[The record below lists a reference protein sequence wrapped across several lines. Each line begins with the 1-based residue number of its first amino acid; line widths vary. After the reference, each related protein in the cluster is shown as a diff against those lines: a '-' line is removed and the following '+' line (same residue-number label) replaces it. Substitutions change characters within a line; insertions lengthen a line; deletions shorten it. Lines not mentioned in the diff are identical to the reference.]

1 MRVTTANVSIHS
13 IRRTAANGVRPES
26 RLKTPEER
34 LAELRQYA
42 ERARRMRGWSFD
54 VNMVSLGPPTPWS
67 YDARAAGLLRGA
79 GSCGGHGAGGGERF
93 SRLCDGYR
101 GTAVATEAWAPNVP
115 VAAARLAPVGVQV
128 VHASGSRLP
137 LADGSVD
144 LVLNRHEDL
153 DPADVA
159 RALRPG
165 GRALTQQIGR
175 NHWGELGEFFPQ
187 ATGGSGDLFERYRE
201 GFQHSGLDLSD
212 AREHDLSVAMGGLG
226 DAVYMLT
233 AVPWAVPGF
242 DLERDLDALLAL
254 EGACSRAE
262 GLVLTQSHFVIEAV
276 K

>member
-1 MRVTTANVSIHS
+1 MRP
-13 IRRTAANGVRPES
+13 R
-26 RLKTPEER
+26 EER
-34 LAELRQYA
+34 LAELRPYA
-42 ERARRMRGWSFD
+42 ERARRMEGWSFD

-67 YDARAAGLLRGA
+67 YDGRAVELLRDA
-79 GSCGGHGAGGGERF
+79 GVVVDMGTGGGERF
-93 SRLCDGYR
+93 SRLCDGYD
-101 GTAVATEAWAPNVP
+101 GIAVATEGWPPNVP

-128 VHASGSRLP
+128 VHASGLRLP

-175 NHWGELGEFFPQ
+175 NHWRELGEFFPQ
-187 ATGGSGDLFERYRE
+187 ASGGSGDLFQRYRD
-201 GFQHSGLDLSD
+201 GFQDSGLDLAD
-212 AREHDLSVAMGGLG
+212 AREHDLHVAMGRLG
-226 DAVYMLT
+226 DVVYMLT

-242 DLERDLDALLAL
+242 DVERDVDALLAL
-254 EGACSRAE
+254 ERACSRDE
-262 GLVLTQSHFVIEAV
+262 GLVWTQSNFVIEAV

>member
-1 MRVTTANVSIHS
+1 M
-13 IRRTAANGVRPES
+13 
-26 RLKTPEER
+26 TPCEQR
-34 LAELRQYA
+34 LAELRPYA

-54 VNMVSLGPPTPWS
+54 VSMVSLGPPTPWS
-67 YDARAAGLLRGA
+67 YDGRAAGLLRGA
-79 GSCGGHGAGGGERF
+79 GVVVDMGTGGGERF

-101 GTAVATEAWAPNVP
+101 GTAVAMEGWAPNVP
-115 VAAARLAPVGVQV
+115 VAAARLAPMGVQV

-165 GRALTQQIGR
+165 GRVLTQQIGR
-175 NHWGELGEFFPQ
+175 NHWRELGGFFPR
-187 ATGGSGDLFERYRE
+187 AVGGSGDLYERYRD
-201 GFQHSGLDLSD
+201 GFQRSGLDLAD

-226 DAVYMLT
+226 DVVYMLT

-254 EGACSRAE
+254 ERDHGREE

>member
-1 MRVTTANVSIHS
+1 M
-13 IRRTAANGVRPES
+13 
-26 RLKTPEER
+26 KTPEQR
-34 LAELRQYA
+34 LAELRPYA

-67 YDARAAGLLRGA
+67 YDARAAELLRGA
-79 GSCGGHGAGGGERF
+79 RVVVDMGTGGGERF

-101 GTAVATEAWAPNVP
+101 GTAVATEGWAPNVP
-115 VAAARLAPVGVQV
+115 VAAARLAPMGVQV

-137 LADGSVD
+137 FADGSVD

-165 GRALTQQIGR
+165 GRVLTQQIGR
-175 NHWGELGEFFPQ
+175 NHWWELGELFPR
-187 ATGGSGDLFERYRE
+187 AAGGSGDLYERYRDS
-201 GFQHSGLDLSD
+201 FQHSGLDLSD
-212 AREHDLSVAMGGLG
+212 AREHDLSVAMESLG

-254 EGACSRAE
+254 ERACSRAE
-262 GLVLTQSHFVIEAV
+262 GLVLTQSHFIIEAV